1 VVAPILLDTDI
12 GSDIDDAMALAYL
25 LAHPDCDLLGI
36 TAVTGEAVKRC
47 RMASVLCRLAGRSVP
62 IHAGI
67 EKPLRAAPRQTA
79 CPQAEGLS
87 RWPHD
92 TDFPADTAVD
102 FLRDVIRSR
111 PGEVTLLAIGPL
123 TNVATLF
130 TRDPEIPRLLRSLVL
145 MAGAFT
151 DACSRGTHME
161 WNVQLD
167 PEAAD
172 IVYRAPVPRLVSVG
186 LDVTTQVVMNGRDF
200 LARCDRP
207 RLLGPVADFTRV
219 WLKDNATVTFH
230 DPLAAALIF
239 EPALCGLSRGRI
251 TVELEREGVKGATWF
266 SPDDPKGP
274 HEVAFS
280 VEKDRFL
287 EHYFKVLE

>member
-1 VVAPILLDTDI
+1 MVAPILLDTDI

-25 LAHPDCDLLGI
+25 LAHPDCELLGI
-36 TAVTGEAVKRC
+36 TTVTGEAEKRC
-47 RMASVLCRLAGRSVP
+47 RMASALCELAGRKVP
-62 IHAGI
+62 IHSGM
-67 EKPLRAAPRQTA
+67 ESPLKAVPRQTQ

-87 RWPHD
+87 RWTHSTGFAPG
-92 TDFPADTAVD
+92 TAVD

-123 TNVATLF
+123 TNIAVLF
-130 TRDPEIPRLLRSLVL
+130 TRSPEIPRLLKSLVL

-172 IVYRAPVPRLVSVG
+172 IVYRAPVPRLLSVG
-186 LDVTTQVVMNGRDF
+186 LDVTTQVVMDGTKF
-200 LARCDRP
+200 LDECGKR

-239 EPALCGLSRGRI
+239 EPTLCGLSRGRI
-251 TVELEREGVKGATWF
+251 TVELEREGSQGATWF

-274 HEVAFS
+274 HEVAWS

-287 EHYFKVLE
+287 EHYFRVLE